1 MSGIAIRT
9 IEPSIVA
16 SSTPSVV
23 FDSAIHLYLSGSTGN
38 LNSLPVYNAPVPRTT
53 EIVSTASELRL
64 VLGQLV
70 RRLRREYSFPI
81 AQASVL
87 SRLDR
92 EGPQTTSAL
101 AVAERVR
108 PQSMAQTLAE
118 LESAGLIE
126 RRPDPGDRRSSQI
139 ELTKEGRDRVLEGR
153 GRREDWLAAAIAA
166 ELSPDEQ
173 RTLLAAVPLL
183 QRLTHH

>member
-1 MSGIAIRT
+1 MSGIAIST

-23 FDSAIHLYLSGSTGN
+23 FDSAIHLYLSSSTGN
-38 LNSLPVYNAPVPRTT
+38 LNSLPVYNPPMPRTA
-53 EIVSTASELRL
+53 EIVGTASELRI

-70 RRLRREYSFPI
+70 RRLRREYSFPV

-92 EGPQTTSAL
+92 EGAQTTSAL
-101 AVAERVR
+101 AAAERVR

-118 LESAGLIE
+118 LEAGELIA
-126 RRPDPGDRRSSQI
+126 RRPDPADGRRVLI
-139 ELTKEGRDRVLEGR
+139 ELTAR
-153 GRREDWLAAAIAA
+153 GRERLREDRRRREGWLTEAIAA
-166 ELSPDEQ
+166 ELTEAEQ
-173 RTLLAAVPLL
+173 QILIQALPLL
-183 QRLTHH
+183 RRLARY

>member
-1 MSGIAIRT
+1 MPH
-9 IEPSIVA
+9 PS
-16 SSTPSVV
+16 TQVV
-23 FDSAIHLYLSGSTGN
+23 KG
-38 LNSLPVYNAPVPRTT
+38 
-53 EIVSTASELRL
+53 ASELRL
-64 VLGQLV
+64 VLGQLI
-70 RRLRREYSFPI
+70 RRLRAEYSFPV

-92 EGPQTTSAL
+92 EGARTASEL
-101 AVAERVR
+101 AAAEHVK

-126 RRPDPGDRRSSQI
+126 RRPDPRDGRRSHI
-139 ELTKEGRDRVLEGR
+139 ELTDVGRERVLEGR

-166 ELSPDEQ
+166 ELSPEEQ

-183 QRLTHH
+183 QRLSGH

>member
-1 MSGIAIRT
+1 MPH
-9 IEPSIVA
+9 PS
-16 SSTPSVV
+16 TQVV
-23 FDSAIHLYLSGSTGN
+23 KG
-38 LNSLPVYNAPVPRTT
+38 
-53 EIVSTASELRL
+53 ASELRL

-70 RRLRREYSFPI
+70 RRLRAEYSFPV

-92 EGPQTTSAL
+92 EGAQTASAL
-101 AVAERVR
+101 AAAEHVR

-118 LESAGLIE
+118 LEAARLIE
-126 RRPDPGDRRSSQI
+126 RSPDPGDRRSSRI
-139 ELTKEGRDRVLEGR
+139 ELTGQGRDRVLEGR

-166 ELSPDEQ
+166 ELSPEEQ

-183 QRLTHH
+183 RRLSGH

>member
-1 MSGIAIRT
+1 MPR
-9 IEPSIVA
+9 PSA
-16 SSTPSVV
+16 QVV
-23 FDSAIHLYLSGSTGN
+23 TA
-38 LNSLPVYNAPVPRTT
+38 
-53 EIVSTASELRL
+53 ASELRL

-70 RRLRREYSFPI
+70 RRLRAEYSFPV

-92 EGPQTTSAL
+92 EGAQATSDL
-101 AVAERVR
+101 AAGERVR

-118 LESAGLIE
+118 LEAAGLIE
-126 RRPDPGDRRSSQI
+126 RRPDPVDRRRVLI
-139 ELTKEGRDRVLEGR
+139 ELTTLGRERVLEAR

-166 ELSPDEQ
+166 ELDPDEQ

-183 QRLTHH
+183 QRLSQH